1 MKETYLKDYYVTEDG
16 KVFSNKTGILKP
28 IAIQTRKDGYESVK
42 IGGTVKAV
50 HRLVAGTYIG
60 NIDNL
65 TVNHK
70 DGIKNNNHVSN
81 LEIMTIKQNT
91 HHAFETGLT
100 PIGEKHSRSKFSDEK
115 LREALEEIEN
125 GNSVNSVSKKHSISQ
140 SYLNKV
146 KHGIYRSISTK

>member
-1 MKETYLKDYYVTEDG
+1 MLSADTGREKLWSRQKPDLIRNSKGGYYYTRVVDTPGISSVLLRHRALCLTFKAFETADT
-16 KVFSNKTGILKP
+16 I
-28 IAIQTRKDGYESVK
+28 
-42 IGGTVKAV
+42 
-50 HRLVAGTYIG
+50 
-60 NIDNL
+60 NL
-65 TVNHK
+65 IVNHK